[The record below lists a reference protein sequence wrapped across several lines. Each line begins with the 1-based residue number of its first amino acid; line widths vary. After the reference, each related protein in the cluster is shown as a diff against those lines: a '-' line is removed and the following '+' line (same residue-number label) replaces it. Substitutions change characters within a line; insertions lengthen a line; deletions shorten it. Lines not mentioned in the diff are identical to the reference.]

1 LEEFKIAN
9 IDGLVAIRCLDEGI
23 NIPSCHTAY
32 LLASS
37 RNPRQF
43 IQRRGRILRKAPGKE
58 KATIYDFVVLL
69 PEAVIATH
77 EQERKLFAAEL
88 GRVAEFAGLCSNYAQ
103 AFRQVEEVLERY
115 DLTHEFREKDPEIE
129 G

>member
-1 LEEFKIAN
+1 L
-9 IDGLVAIRCLDEGI
+9 
-23 NIPSCHTAY
+23 
-32 LLASS
+32 
-37 RNPRQF
+37 
-43 IQRRGRILRKAPGKE
+43 RRAPGKE

-69 PEAVIATH
+69 LEAVIATY

-103 AFRQVEEVLERY
+103 AFGHVKDVLERY
-115 DLTHEFREKDPEIE
+115 DLTHEFREKDLEVE